1 MSAYAAGMRP
11 SARVQP
17 RPVKSERD
25 LRWVPH
31 LVGVLAATFLAAG
44 CRVAPADPSVATPA
58 QPLPESTEAVAP
70 PAPERRPQPSRS
82 EPIAVNGATR
92 IVLTPL
98 SHVAVSGG
106 SPVLN
111 LRIDAF
117 GASGAP
123 TRMAGIL
130 RVVLSSPGADPE
142 RCAFDVPLETRSQES
157 AHFDEVLGQ
166 YVVRVAPAWMR
177 IPGRDAP
184 LEVSLTLTVSDGP
197 PLEATGRI
205 YW

>member
-1 MSAYAAGMRP
+1 MRTT
-11 SARVQP
+11 ARVHFRLAKP
-17 RPVKSERD
+17 IRIFGYALS
-25 LRWVPH
+25 
-31 LVGVLAATFLAAG
+31 GAVLAAPVLFAVG

-58 QPLPESTEAVAP
+58 QPLPESAVAEVP
-70 PAPERRPQPSRS
+70 VGPERRPQPPRS
-82 EPIAVNGATR
+82 EPLAVNGAVR

-98 SHVAVSGG
+98 SHVAVAGG

-123 TRMAGIL
+123 ARMAGIL

-142 RCAFDVPLETRSQES
+142 RCAFDVPIETRSQET
-157 AHFDEVLGQ
+157 AHFDETLGQ

-177 IPGRDAP
+177 IPGRGAP
-184 LEVSLTLTVSDGP
+184 LEVALTLTVPDGP
-197 PLEATGRI
+197 PLESTGTI
-205 YW
+205 AW

>member
-1 MSAYAAGMRP
+1 MTLLSG
-11 SARVQP
+11 
-17 RPVKSERD
+17 
-25 LRWVPH
+25 
-31 LVGVLAATFLAAG
+31 G
-44 CRVAPADPSVATPA
+44 CRVAPADPSVATPV
-58 QPLPESTEAVAP
+58 QPLPEATEAEFP
-70 PAPERRPQPSRS
+70 PPPGRRPQPTRS
-82 EPIAVNGATR
+82 EPLAVNGATR

-117 GASGAP
+117 GPTGAP

-142 RCAFDVPLETRSQES
+142 RCAFDVPLETRAQEA

-184 LEVSLTLTVSDGP
+184 LEVALALTVRDGP
-197 PLEATGRI
+197 PLEASGRI
-205 YW
+205 SW